1 MFDMK
6 KMGEQIARL
15 RTGRKYT
22 QEQLA
27 EKLAVSPQAVS
38 KWENGKAS
46 PELSMLYEISRL
58 FNCSVDRLI
67 APEACVLRN
76 MDFNYEFIVKPKLP
90 AAEYSGSEWPKSIS
104 LASLLSALK
113 LFYGLE
119 TRMDSS
125 NRQINDCEEYILQS
139 AITNICFG
147 YSYGPEEIIHNSFLI
162 YGLDYELH
170 SSLKYETEEFIL
182 LAEKQLE
189 QGRPV
194 IIIPKEY
201 SDNILAM
208 GFSDHGRT
216 LKGLGFLE
224 GDDQKN
230 AKICFDRLT
239 DYSGWYKADCDMLT
253 LKPAKKMPLAEACT
267 NALLQGLALLSTD
280 QWGKDIMQGHGMGI
294 YRNWCGLLMEE
305 NQQNAEHIECV
316 YPHAFIHYENKLRT
330 KQFFEMCVNLIP
342 GIDKELMT
350 RTTEHYNSIVTFAA
364 EIATV
369 SHLQD
374 TFPKS
379 ELKGKREYIID
390 MLQKSREEEQ
400 LALSCLERAADSLRK

>member
-1 MFDMK
+1 
-6 KMGEQIARL
+6 
-15 RTGRKYT
+15 
-22 QEQLA
+22 
-27 EKLAVSPQAVS
+27 
-38 KWENGKAS
+38 
-46 PELSMLYEISRL
+46 MLYEISHL

-67 APEACVLRN
+67 DPEACILRN

-90 AAEYSGSEWPKSIS
+90 TAEYSGSEWPKSIS

-125 NRQINDCEEYILQS
+125 NRQINDCDEYILQS

-147 YSYGPEEIIHNSFLI
+147 YSYGPEKIIHDSFLI

-224 GDDQKN
+224 GDDRKN

-294 YRNWCGLLMEE
+294 YSNWCGLLMEE

-350 RTTEHYNSIVTFAA
+350 RTTEHYNSIVTFAT